1 MKMLDLKGR
10 KVVVLGLGD
19 TGLSMARWLVK
30 RGADVRVA
38 DSRAAPPHAGR
49 LAREVPN
56 VELACGPFTDETL
69 QGAELIALSPGID
82 RREAPIA
89 KAIARGVPMA
99 GDVELFAQALDSL
112 DTRHSTASSDEA
124 TQASDSAGSAAR
136 RAAGGQIP
144 AVERGPSSAPRRA
157 PPQVVAI
164 TGSNGKSTVTAMAG
178 AMCRAAGRETVVAG
192 NIGVPVLDA
201 LAAIEAGA
209 KVPQVFVLELSSFQL
224 ESTASLAPDAAA
236 MLNLTEDHM
245 DRYDGLA
252 DYAAAKARVFHGK
265 GVQVLN
271 RDDRWS
277 MGMARAGRTILTFAR
292 EAPRAENEWGIAGS
306 SSSPWLM
313 HGVKR
318 LVAAQALPVKGLHN
332 AANALAAH
340 ALCHALGLPDEPTAA
355 ALETFT
361 GLPHRLQKVGEV
373 EGVAFY
379 DDSKGTNVGA
389 TVAALT
395 GMDQT
400 VALIAG
406 GEGKDQDFSPLA
418 AAVAGR
424 ARAVVLIGR
433 DAGLIA
439 LALDRSGV
447 RIENAKDMEE
457 AVRIAY
463 SAVRPGDAVLL
474 SPACASFDM
483 FRDYAHRGEMF
494 VAAVRRLESQE
505 FSRLESDKLLRQ
517 NRPDE
522 SGRKK

>member
-1 MKMLDLKGR
+1 MELKGR
-10 KVVVLGLGD
+10 KVLVLGLGD
-19 TGLSMARWLVK
+19 TGLSVARWLVK

-49 LAREVPN
+49 LARDVPT

-69 QGAELIALSPGID
+69 RSAELIALSPGID
-82 RREAPIA
+82 RRKAPIA

-99 GDVELFAQALDSL
+99 GDVELFAQALQTL
-112 DTRHSTASSDEA
+112 DTRHSTLD
-124 TQASDSAGSAAR
+124 
-136 RAAGGQIP
+136 IP
-144 AVERGPSSAPRRA
+144 KVLAV
-157 PPQVVAI
+157 

-178 AMCRAAGRETVVAG
+178 AMCRAAGQETVVAG

-355 ALETFT
+355 ALEMEVFARRAV
-361 GLPHRLQKVGEV
+361 GVQYDQKI
-373 EGVAFY
+373 GVA
-379 DDSKGTNVGA
+379 
-389 TVAALT
+389 
-395 GMDQT
+395 
-400 VALIAG
+400 VALLARATRVVRVLDEYHDAVAG
-406 GEGKDQDFSPLA
+406 GVHRRADGHAEIQSEPLHTAVAQPRAVALDDRKAHVDAVRQAIEVAVVMIGVDTPELHVLAPHQGRPLA
-418 AAVAGR
+418 ADGGAR
-424 ARAVVLIGR
+424 AAVVLVG
-433 DAGLIA
+433 G
-439 LALDRSGV
+439 S
-447 RIENAKDMEE
+447 
-457 AVRIAY
+457 
-463 SAVRPGDAVLL
+463 S
-474 SPACASFDM
+474 
-483 FRDYAHRGEMF
+483 
-494 VAAVRRLESQE
+494 
-505 FSRLESDKLLRQ
+505 
-517 NRPDE
+517 
-522 SGRKK
+522 